1 MVAEALACGVP
12 VISTRAGM
20 AHELVQ
26 DGVTGFLVD
35 WSVNDIA
42 ARLAQIV
49 FDSDLRDRMVLA
61 APSSVQRFE
70 KSRVVK
76 DYALGY
82 QELVQRQM

>member
-12 VISTRAGM
+12 VISTRVGLAR
-20 AHELVQ
+20 ELVQ

-35 WSVNDIA
+35 WSVDDVA

-49 FDSDLRDRMVLA
+49 FDSDLRARMALA

-70 KSRVVK
+70 KSRVLK
-76 DYALGY
+76 EYALGY
-82 QELVQRQM
+82 QELVQR